1 VAPASGGGAVTG
13 MANSEA
19 TELGQRAVRLGLI
32 SDDQLRDCTDEISP
46 VAPPEVLIQALE
58 RKQYLTAF
66 QSQKL
71 IKGDTEGYFLG
82 GYRILYKI
90 ASGSFGRVHR
100 ADDPRT
106 GAAVAIKVLR
116 RRWTEDPRKVDLF
129 EREGKMGLR
138 LQHPNIVQILAVHC
152 DRASG
157 QFFIVMEFV
166 EGSNL
171 RDLLAIRKK
180 LDVKESIRIT
190 EEAAAGLAH
199 AYSHG
204 LTHRDIK
211 PSNILLS
218 SSGVAKLV
226 DFGLAEIARNA
237 GYMLTDDDTA
247 VDRTVDYAGL
257 ERATEVKA
265 GDVRSDIF
273 FLGCVLYEMLTG
285 RPALPQ
291 TRDRRARMLKSRF
304 ENIHPLTRADI
315 EMPDSVFHLLDRM
328 MALNPNDRF
337 QTPAQLLDAVRAV
350 QTEIAGGSSAAELT
364 PQGPRT
370 VFVVEKR
377 EKFQEVLREKFKSL
391 GFRVLVSID
400 ANRALQRFQQQPFHA
415 LVLDVGTVGEESLQ
429 AYREIQ
435 KEAKKK
441 RSRCAGLILL
451 AEEQA
456 KLGEEIAGYPDTAL
470 LIFPLKK
477 GELEQAME
485 QLLPPGARE
494 ESHA

>member
-1 VAPASGGGAVTG
+1 

-32 SDDQLRDCTDEISP
+32 TEDQLRDCADEISP

-71 IKGDTEGYFLG
+71 VKGDNDGYFLG

-106 GAAVAIKVLR
+106 GQAVAVKVLR

-129 EREGKMGLR
+129 EREGRMGLR
-138 LQHPNIVQILAVHC
+138 LQHPNIVQILGVHC
-152 DRASG
+152 DRANG

-218 SSGVAKLV
+218 STGVAKLV

-237 GYMLTDDDTA
+237 GYLLSDDDTT

-304 ENIHPLTRADI
+304 EHIQPLTPDDVN
-315 EMPDSVFHLLDRM
+315 MPESAFHLLDRM
-328 MALNPNDRF
+328 MAFDPDDRF
-337 QTPAQLLDAVRAV
+337 QNPAQLLDAVRAV
-350 QTEIAGGSSAAELT
+350 QTELAGGSSAAELT

-370 VFVVEKR
+370 VYVIEKR
-377 EKFQEVLREKFKSL
+377 EKFQEVLRNKFQSM

-400 ANRALQRFQQQPFHA
+400 ANRALNRFQHQPFHA
-415 LVLDVGTVGEESLQ
+415 LVLDVGTVGEESLSV
-429 AYREIQ
+429 YREIQ

-441 RSRCAGLILL
+441 RTRCAGLILL

-456 KLGEEIAGYPDTAL
+456 KLGEEIAGYEDTAL

-485 QLLPPGARE
+485 QLLTPGARE
-494 ESHA
+494 GSHA